1 MRRLP
6 LLPTAIVA
14 LAVPTLVMLGVW
26 QLQRAE
32 WKEGLLERLAA
43 NAQAPVIAKP
53 ADLMSRR
60 EELSFRRVRTRCR
73 EIRPWSP
80 SAARSVDGRAG
91 YRQQIW
97 CHEGQGEPLL
107 VSIGVA
113 ANPALKVMP
122 ASGAVFTGPLVPRTG
137 RPPEDPPFVL
147 IAEAPVAPLAAEAP
161 PTLAGIPNNHRAYAV
176 QWFLFAAILV
186 VIYGLWLRQRG
197 GEPAPPR

>member
-14 LAVPTLVMLGVW
+14 LAVPALVMLGIW

-32 WKEGLLERLAA
+32 WKKGLLERLAA
-43 NAQAPVIAKP
+43 NAQAPVIARP
-53 ADLMSRR
+53 ADLMARR
-60 EELSFRRVRTRCR
+60 DELSFRRVRTICR
-73 EIRPWSP
+73 EIRPWPP

-113 ANPALKVMP
+113 ANPALKVAP
-122 ASGAVFTGPLVPRTG
+122 VPGSVFTGRLVPRNG
-137 RPPEDPPFVL
+137 RSADDPPFVL
-147 IAEAPVAPLAAEAP
+147 IAETAVAPLAAEAP

-176 QWFLFAAILV
+176 QWFLFAGILA
-186 VIYGLWLRQRG
+186 VIYGLWLRQR
-197 GEPAPPR
+197 PKKMAPPN